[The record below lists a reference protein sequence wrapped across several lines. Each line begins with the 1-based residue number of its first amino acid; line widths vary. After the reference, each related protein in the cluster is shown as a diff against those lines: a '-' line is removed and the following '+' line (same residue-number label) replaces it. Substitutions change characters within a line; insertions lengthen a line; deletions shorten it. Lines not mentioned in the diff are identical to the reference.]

1 MPLSLRLCLG
11 AAVCALTLACGGNA
25 ASSVATPAPAATTA
39 DAASPAPTSQ
49 PAVTRADEPSVT
61 PPPATAPAS
70 TATPQPQATTAP
82 AATSAA
88 AGGAAPIATP
98 APGSPRPAPITIQV
112 SLQTDGRTFQPH
124 QIHGNY
130 DDSVVVTVRGSDE
143 RHSFTIDV
151 LGVDRVIESG
161 STEVVSFVLP
171 LSLTGGSTTP
181 AHEGIY
187 PFYCRFH
194 GTPTSGMHGLL
205 IFH

>member
-49 PAVTRADEPSVT
+49 PAVTQANEPSVT

-70 TATPQPQATTAP
+70 TATPLPQATAAP
-82 AATSAA
+82 ATSGGG
-88 AGGAAPIATP
+88 GGAAPVATP

-112 SLQTDGRTFQPH
+112 SLQTDGRTFEPH

-130 DDSVVVTVRGSDE
+130 DDSVTVTVQGSDE
-143 RHSFTIDV
+143 RHSFTVDV
-151 LGVDRVIESG
+151 LGLDSVIESG